1 MFIKN
6 NAMEKK
12 LLPFWAFLVPFFSVF
27 SVNLSYEII
36 NMCTT
41 RSRCG
46 IVQDIIYSHFKNSNC
61 DALCDYASALVHA

>member
-1 MFIKN
+1 
-6 NAMEKK
+6 
-12 LLPFWAFLVPFFSVF
+12 
-27 SVNLSYEII
+27 
-36 NMCTT
+36 MCTT